1 LTFKPK
7 STRELLP
14 DGPGRAG
21 QARSRPRMARFS
33 ASVIATALISL
44 GAGAGTGWPGTVPP
58 AGAAVLTHG
67 SSAVDSDFATLV
79 ADIAGSPAESLGGPA
94 RKELIFERAVLAHRR
109 IDAQPANPCAIVPT
123 LARLRTNLA
132 TTTVTNGNN
141 PTLGTL
147 VASPLVAAQLEA
159 DILDIQS
166 LLLSS
171 GDAVRCGGAGTPST
185 PAGFPL
191 SKVTSSDNTEVTFD
205 ISFPAPRF
213 SETLGD
219 GAPYTQILSPGMG
232 DVSSMFSA
240 GNADSQQP
248 GATAVGLPQL
258 PVTGEE
264 IALPQGASAS
274 VLVLHTSSY
283 LLPAVQAWPLQPGT
297 EAASTSSTG
306 APLPPPAPPF
316 TIDRTGYSS
325 SAAYPSQLAV
335 TSPTGSGHG
344 LAVASVAL
352 AGAQYR
358 PAQRLLRVLT
368 GMEVRVS
375 FGGNSQNV
383 FGTDQLM
390 TPDDLPFLTVWQSSL
405 LNYNTIGQYLGPYRG
420 PNEVCGEEM
429 MMITSPALTAVAST
443 FAAERTSDGILTRV
457 FATGPTLAGGIGT
470 TPEQIRNFITN
481 QYDNPDCRPHPSYV
495 LLLGDTTVVPTFEIS
510 FGTTTSDGT
519 VTPNFPEEVVATDMP
534 YGFIHQASQVD
545 ASLAAGV
552 DKITDYNPDLFVGRV
567 PVPDVGGQPSA
578 SAASAELT
586 TIHNYEDNPPPAGS
600 AFYQNVVGAEFFQPC
615 PDIQDD
621 CGRTANPPYSYTP
634 TGQDEESF
642 LRSSEFVGTE
652 AAVAGKT
659 FERVATDEANNDP
672 GVIINPKTFDT
683 GAPLPPGINFNGNG
697 TDISNDLNTG
707 AFLLWHSDHGYT
719 NGSGWYEP
727 GYGEGDISSL
737 SEPANNELPVV
748 WSSDCDSGKFDS
760 NSESSPYVT
769 PGIVPGYSEFW
780 LEDGKAVGTVGSS
793 RISYI
798 YQDGFLLQGMGT
810 SLFPE
815 EGNIF
820 RVLLGGSPVASV
832 LQLGQLVAAA
842 KSYME
847 TETAANMTSDDGPRG
862 SALEYNAFG
871 DPSMAIWRN
880 APSKF
885 VNPGFHGSLVDA
897 NTVQL
902 TTSQTGLQD
911 TLVSLTH
918 DGTYI
923 GQGILTNGSTVIR
936 TDVSLQSL
944 SGIVALLNHDD
955 FQPGALTLG
964 PGAPV
969 STLG

>member
-1 LTFKPK
+1 MLTFKRK

-21 QARSRPRMARFS
+21 QARSRPRMVRSS
-33 ASVIATALISL
+33 ASVIATALLSV
-44 GAGAGTGWPGTVPP
+44 GAGVGAGWPGTVPP
-58 AGAAVLTHG
+58 AGAAVVTHS
-67 SSAVDSDFATLV
+67 SSAVDSDFAKLV
-79 ADIAGSPAESLGGPA
+79 ADIAGSPAESLGGPG
-94 RKELIFERAVLAHRR
+94 RKELIFGQAVVAHRR
-109 IDAQPANPCAIVPT
+109 IDAEPANPCAIVPS
-123 LARLRTNLA
+123 LGRLRTGLA
-132 TTTVTNGNN
+132 ATTVTNADN
-141 PTLGTL
+141 PTLGP
-147 VASPLVAAQLEA
+147 VAVSPLVVAELEA
-159 DILDIQS
+159 DILDIES

-171 GDAVRCGGAGTPST
+171 GDAVGCGGPSVPSS
-185 PAGFPL
+185 PAAFPL
-191 SKVTSSDNTEVTFD
+191 SKVISSDNTEVTFHL
-205 ISFPAPRF
+205 SFPSPRF

-240 GNADSQQP
+240 GKGAGEQP
-248 GATAVGLPQL
+248 GATAVGLAQL
-258 PVTGEE
+258 PVAGEE
-264 IALPQGASAS
+264 IALPQGGSAS
-274 VLVLHTSSY
+274 VQVLHTSSY

-297 EAASTSSTG
+297 EAATTSSTG
-306 APLPPPAPPF
+306 APLPSPAPPF
-316 TIDRTGYSS
+316 TINRAGYRS
-325 SAAYPSQLAV
+325 SAAYPAQLAI
-335 TSPTGSGHG
+335 TTPTGSEHG

-358 PAQRLLRVLT
+358 PAHRLLRVLT
-368 GMEVRVS
+368 GMEVRVN

-390 TPDDLPFLTVWQSSL
+390 TPDDLPFMTVWQSSL
-405 LNYNTIGQYLGPYRG
+405 LNYSTIGQYLGLQGADRG
-420 PNEVCGEEM
+420 LRRRNDDDHVAGIDSGCQYVRRGTYSRWDPDESVRHR
-429 MMITSPALTAVAST
+429 PTA
-443 FAAERTSDGILTRV
+443 
-457 FATGPTLAGGIGT
+457 AGGIGT
-470 TPEQIRNFITN
+470 TPEQIRNFIAN
-481 QYDNPDCRPHPSYV
+481 QYNNPDCRPHPSYV
-495 LLLGDTTVVPTFEIS
+495 LLLGDTTVVPTFEIH

-519 VTPNFPEEVVATDMP
+519 TTPNFPEEVVATDMP

-552 DKITDYNPDLFVGRV
+552 DKITDYNPDLFVARV
-567 PVPDVGGQPSA
+567 PVPDIGGQPSA
-578 SAASAELT
+578 SAAAAELT
-586 TIHNYEDNPPPAGS
+586 MIHNYEDNPPPAGS

-634 TGQDEESF
+634 TGQDEQSF

-659 FERVATDEANNDP
+659 FERVANDEANNDP
-672 GVIINPKTFDT
+672 GVTINPKTFDT
-683 GAPLPPGINFNGNG
+683 GAPIPGGINFNGTG
-697 TDISNDLNTG
+697 TDISNDLDAG

-727 GYGEGDISSL
+727 GYGEGNISSL

-760 NSESSPYVT
+760 NTESSPYVT

-820 RVLLGGSPVASV
+820 RVLLGGSPVAPV
-832 LQLGQLVAAA
+832 LQLGQLVVAA

-847 TETAANMTSDDGPRG
+847 TETAADMTSDDGPRG

-871 DPSMAIWRN
+871 DPSMAIWRTR
-880 APSKF
+880 PR
-885 VNPGFHGSLVDA
+885 GS
-897 NTVQL
+897 
-902 TTSQTGLQD
+902 
-911 TLVSLTH
+911 
-918 DGTYI
+918 
-923 GQGILTNGSTVIR
+923 
-936 TDVSLQSL
+936 
-944 SGIVALLNHDD
+944 
-955 FQPGALTLG
+955 
-964 PGAPV
+964 
-969 STLG
+969 STLSFMGR